1 MSTAEGGC
9 EQGGQSPAGFTL
21 HRHPQQP
28 AQPPAHARLR
38 IPLAPQP
45 CTPLHLAVHRATHP
59 SCIPP
64 GSPACAPCHAKL
76 APPLLPLSLSPW
88 RWPGDSTERSCA
100 DERQARGLQ
109 VTILGSEAGGQ
120 GWQRAPRRVCTL
132 LPSAAPAPGG
142 TEGAA
147 VPRAVPCQR
156 SPHTPLCRG
165 PAASWPATI
174 FIRISEKCPAVPRP
188 GYI

>member
-1 MSTAEGGC
+1 MRGATSKEGR
-9 EQGGQSPAGFTL
+9 A
-21 HRHPQQP
+21 
-28 AQPPAHARLR
+28 
-38 IPLAPQP
+38 PLVSP
-45 CTPLHLAVHRATHP
+45 CTGTPSAAPSPLLPQHVPSSASRLTPTTHPLHLAVHRATRP

-64 GSPACAPCHAKL
+64 GSPARAPCHAKL

-88 RWPGDSTERSCA
+88 RWPGDSTEHSCA

-109 VTILGSEAGGQ
+109 VTILGSGAGGQ
-120 GWQRAPRRVCTL
+120 GWQRAPQRACTL